1 MLHGRNTRHASSQ
14 SLTFQLHQ
22 QSLFDCLTKSGNI
35 GPLARE
41 LKGFT
46 KDAVLESQ
54 VSRVSDQESEK
65 ISTVTVLGTSDKATK
80 FLSDLDNLG
89 MSLSTVLLIAFE
101 KHGAR
106 CHLIRIE

>member
-1 MLHGRNTRHASSQ
+1 M
-14 SLTFQLHQ
+14 
-22 QSLFDCLTKSGNI
+22 
-35 GPLARE
+35 
-41 LKGFT
+41 
-46 KDAVLESQ
+46 LESQ

-65 ISTVTVLGTSDKATK
+65 ISTVTVLRTSDEATK

-106 CHLIRIE
+106 CHLIRIEAFNLDDEEFLGSLDEIIPHGVTLRLEGGSELELGVINKS